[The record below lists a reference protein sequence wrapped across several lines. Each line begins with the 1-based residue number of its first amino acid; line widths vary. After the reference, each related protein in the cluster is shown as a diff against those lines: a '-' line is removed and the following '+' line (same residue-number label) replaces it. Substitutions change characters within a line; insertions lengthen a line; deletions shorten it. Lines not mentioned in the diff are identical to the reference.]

1 MRSSD
6 FQKSVGTFAKFR
18 KSLGGW
24 EDYFSYCIR
33 RMCVYIM
40 CMHACELCIDVL
52 INCKYVLQDVPL
64 PGLAGGGGKGGDSG
78 SGCTY
83 YEVPSSNISST

>member
-6 FQKSVGTFAKFR
+6 FQKSVGTFGNSGKVWV
-18 KSLGGW
+18 GGKII
-24 EDYFSYCIR
+24 FSYCIR

-52 INCKYVLQDVPL
+52 INCKYVLQDVPVA
-64 PGLAGGGGKGGDSG
+64 GLAVGGGK
-78 SGCTY
+78 Y
-83 YEVPSSNISST
+83 LL